1 MENFNLQERILSDIE
16 RLISRSCPKQK
27 VPQKYKN
34 LHVAILK
41 KHYNAADV
49 SIDYHRRRVE
59 MNIVLDDRVYDP
71 KTINLVV
78 PILHAN
84 LLFKNLSDFLKT
96 CIDKDNKSLAFYAN
110 ILRYHANMAN
120 ETKPKVII

>member
-1 MENFNLQERILSDIE
+1 MEDSNLQRRILSEME
-16 RLISRSCPKQK
+16 RLLARSCPKQK

-41 KHYNAADV
+41 NHYNAADV

-59 MNIVLDDRVYDP
+59 MSIVLDNSVYDP

-78 PILHAN
+78 PTLHAN
-84 LLFKNLSDFLKT
+84 LLFKNLFDFLKT
-96 CIDKDNKSLAFYAN
+96 CIDKDSRSLAFYAN
-110 ILRYHANMAN
+110 ILRYYAHVGT
-120 ETKPKVII
+120 ETKLRIVI